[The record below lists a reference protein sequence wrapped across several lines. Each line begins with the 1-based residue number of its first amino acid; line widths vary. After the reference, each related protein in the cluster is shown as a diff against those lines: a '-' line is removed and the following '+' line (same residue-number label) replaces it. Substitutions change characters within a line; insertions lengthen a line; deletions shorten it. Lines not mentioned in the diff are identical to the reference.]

1 MGAHIHMEQT
11 TRPGCHACLL
21 PPANKYIL
29 AEHPSYA
36 PLRPVYAGKP
46 PSGRGH
52 EQFMTEI
59 VANCRYLAAGTP
71 RFLTSACKYAL
82 TPVLYSM
89 LGATYGCRHATQ
101 VACHR
106 MRISISRTSF
116 FNQGD
121 ALVFLPTFLAQQPLS
136 VVIFRLSASFH
147 GFAVCMGQAAPNT
160 AAPTPP
166 AYCPRATAPLHL
178 INGAPSLWHGQRR
191 QGSAF
196 GLRPSSDLQRQKCRP
211 R

>member
-1 MGAHIHMEQT
+1 MGAHIPMEQT

-121 ALVFLPTFLAQQPLS
+121 ALVFFAYFFGTTAVIRGDFSPIGFIPWFCRSHGASGPQHSRTNATSVLPA
-136 VVIFRLSASFH
+136 
-147 GFAVCMGQAAPNT
+147 GNC
-160 AAPTPP
+160 
-166 AYCPRATAPLHL
+166 ATAPYKRST
-178 INGAPSLWHGQRR
+178 IAMAWPKTPRQR
-191 QGSAF
+191 F
-196 GLRPSSDLQRQKCRP
+196 RPSTVF
-211 R
+211 